1 MDHFTQINGRS
12 ESVDLAKRQRE
23 IDIYTNKADRKHINL
38 YYLISSMVIQLKALQ
53 ETMSTGSMD
62 ITETFRTDDITKT
75 DFFDF
80 VTAPDTIGIGIND
93 RVTSDTNGNNL
104 DAPLQGFDQVIT
116 HAFIIHLLCYKFHA
130 SFFIEQTLFRLQH
143 CLFSIKLII

>member
-1 MDHFTQINGRS
+1 
-12 ESVDLAKRQRE
+12 
-23 IDIYTNKADRKHINL
+23 
-38 YYLISSMVIQLKALQ
+38 MVIQLNAIQ

-80 VTAPDTIGIGIND
+80 VTAPDTIGIGLND

-104 DAPLQGFDQVIT
+104 DAPLQGFDQVKT
-116 HAFIIHLLCYKFHA
+116 TSFFFFFFSKFHLLFTFEMCEMFVFHIQ
-130 SFFIEQTLFRLQH
+130 SSHLNTH
-143 CLFSIKLII
+143 

>member
-1 MDHFTQINGRS
+1 
-12 ESVDLAKRQRE
+12 
-23 IDIYTNKADRKHINL
+23 
-38 YYLISSMVIQLKALQ
+38 MVIQLSAIQ

-104 DAPLQGFDQVIT
+104 DAPLQGFDQVT
-116 HAFIIHLLCYKFHA
+116 
-130 SFFIEQTLFRLQH
+130 E
-143 CLFSIKLII
+143 

>member
-1 MDHFTQINGRS
+1 
-12 ESVDLAKRQRE
+12 
-23 IDIYTNKADRKHINL
+23 
-38 YYLISSMVIQLKALQ
+38 MVIQLNTLQ

-93 RVTSDTNGNNL
+93 RVNSDTNGNNL
-104 DAPLQGFDQVIT
+104 DAPLQGFDQVIFVHKSPKKNGMNYFNT
-116 HAFIIHLLCYKFHA
+116 KMQFHLNLSN
-130 SFFIEQTLFRLQH
+130 SFGELKKMQIVLSQRYLKIWTVIAGRNKITLV
-143 CLFSIKLII
+143 I

>member
-1 MDHFTQINGRS
+1 
-12 ESVDLAKRQRE
+12 
-23 IDIYTNKADRKHINL
+23 
-38 YYLISSMVIQLKALQ
+38 MVIQLNTLQ

-93 RVTSDTNGNNL
+93 RVNSDTNGNNL
-104 DAPLQGFDQVIT
+104 DAPLQGFDQVISNKMN
-116 HAFIIHLLCYKFHA
+116 IN
-130 SFFIEQTLFRLQH
+130 
-143 CLFSIKLII
+143 

>member
-1 MDHFTQINGRS
+1 
-12 ESVDLAKRQRE
+12 
-23 IDIYTNKADRKHINL
+23 
-38 YYLISSMVIQLKALQ
+38 MVIQLKALQ

-104 DAPLQGFDQVIT
+104 DAPLQGFDQVRKNI
-116 HAFIIHLLCYKFHA
+116 FLLFNPLLLISKF
-130 SFFIEQTLFRLQH
+130 E
-143 CLFSIKLII
+143 FSA

>member
-1 MDHFTQINGRS
+1 
-12 ESVDLAKRQRE
+12 
-23 IDIYTNKADRKHINL
+23 
-38 YYLISSMVIQLKALQ
+38 MVIQLKALQ

-104 DAPLQGFDQVIT
+104 DAPLQGFDQVSMPEI
-116 HAFIIHLLCYKFHA
+116 AIVCFI
-130 SFFIEQTLFRLQH
+130 SFKQAGFRNLH
-143 CLFSIKLII
+143 F

>member
-1 MDHFTQINGRS
+1 
-12 ESVDLAKRQRE
+12 
-23 IDIYTNKADRKHINL
+23 
-38 YYLISSMVIQLKALQ
+38 MVIQLNTLQ

-93 RVTSDTNGNNL
+93 RVNSDTNGNNL
-104 DAPLQGFDQVIT
+104 DAPLQGFDQVIFV
-116 HAFIIHLLCYKFHA
+116 HKF
-130 SFFIEQTLFRLQH
+130 Q
-143 CLFSIKLII
+143 K

>member
-1 MDHFTQINGRS
+1 
-12 ESVDLAKRQRE
+12 
-23 IDIYTNKADRKHINL
+23 
-38 YYLISSMVIQLKALQ
+38 MVIQLSALQ

-104 DAPLQGFDQVIT
+104 DAPLQGFDQVRNEKFTIL
-116 HAFIIHLLCYKFHA
+116 FIDKSPVDC
-130 SFFIEQTLFRLQH
+130 
-143 CLFSIKLII
+143 

>member
-1 MDHFTQINGRS
+1 
-12 ESVDLAKRQRE
+12 
-23 IDIYTNKADRKHINL
+23 
-38 YYLISSMVIQLKALQ
+38 MVVQLDALN

-93 RVTSDTNGNNL
+93 RVTSDTNGSNL
-104 DAPLQGFDQVIT
+104 DAPLQGFDQVN
-116 HAFIIHLLCYKFHA
+116 
-130 SFFIEQTLFRLQH
+130 TLNHRK
-143 CLFSIKLII
+143 SIKNI

>member
-1 MDHFTQINGRS
+1 
-12 ESVDLAKRQRE
+12 
-23 IDIYTNKADRKHINL
+23 
-38 YYLISSMVIQLKALQ
+38 MVVQLDALN

-93 RVTSDTNGNNL
+93 RVTSDTNGSNL
-104 DAPLQGFDQVIT
+104 DAPLQGFDQVNIHSIT
-116 HAFIIHLLCYKFHA
+116 DIFRISY
-130 SFFIEQTLFRLQH
+130 QLFVDLVLGR
-143 CLFSIKLII
+143 